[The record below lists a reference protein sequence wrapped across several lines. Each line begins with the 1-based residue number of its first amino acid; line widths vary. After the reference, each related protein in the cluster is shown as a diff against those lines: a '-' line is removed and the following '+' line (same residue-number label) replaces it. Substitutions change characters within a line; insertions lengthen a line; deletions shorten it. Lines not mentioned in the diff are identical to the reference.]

1 MTESNSIY
9 ILIATDPG
17 LWQNSIYAVS
27 HDKDRLI
34 DIAQDLI
41 NNYKGSS
48 STNFID
54 QAHTVASHTL
64 HGNIITGLEIVEEP
78 TETKYDNPN
87 TLGDD
92 GLVLVLDPS
101 TNDLFIDYTY

>member
-1 MTESNSIY
+1 MTESESIY
-9 ILIATDPG
+9 ILIATNPS

-27 HDKDRLI
+27 HNKDRLI

-41 NNYKGSS
+41 NNYNGVSS
-48 STNFID
+48 KNFID
-54 QAHTVASHTL
+54 QAYTVASHTL

-78 TETKYDNPN
+78 TETKYDNPS

-92 GLVLVLDPS
+92 GLVLVLDPN

>member
-1 MTESNSIY
+1 MTESKSIY
-9 ILIATDPG
+9 ILIATDPS

-27 HDKDRLI
+27 HNKDRLI

-48 STNFID
+48 STNFIN
-54 QAHTVASHTL
+54 QAETFASHTL

-92 GLVLVLDPS
+92 GQVLVLDPS